1 MFIRITAISGLLLAS
16 SPSWSQQNTLVAPP
30 AIPTEQK
37 VQQVEINGTQTDIE
51 ASRELAAGKLIIGRK
66 KITDSGLQNVADLL
80 KREPAITIGK
90 DGRLSLLGLPG
101 YTQVLRDGLPATGKS
116 PLELDLTEVEQIEI
130 VKSTTAET
138 GPFGI
143 AGTINVILRKH
154 VRKNQQQLNL
164 EAKSMGSERGGSANW
179 ILNQFS
185 QDSPLSLMAS
195 VFLQK
200 NRSPGNTQDTQIL
213 VAGSQQLPQFNA
225 RRNNL
230 SENETAALSG
240 EIAYK
245 TANGSLSFK
254 PSTGQININKLNEE
268 QRLWAGGQQLQLTQ
282 ASSASFHSYQL
293 PLNWL
298 YESEEF
304 GEMNANFLWNDGQIR
319 SGSSNLFND
328 QHNAADNGLR
338 RNEERNEGKSWQL
351 AVNHQKRL
359 SGGHRLKSGIL
370 ISHDQHEISNT
381 YWLNGV
387 IDTSLAALTNKAGS
401 REEKWRIFIQDDW
414 RIDKTLALNAG
425 LSTEEQHFD
434 LTENNLASQS
444 GFRVWSPSLHVTK
457 KLEGDQ
463 RRQLRASLAR
473 SFKAPESDQLM
484 LQPSVNSLAPCT
496 SIAGCG
502 ANTIDTAD
510 RSGNPGLQPERALA
524 LNLAYEHGLSQDSQI
539 SLEFYARQIERKIG
553 KEIVL
558 TPVPWAYLPR
568 YVQRP
573 TNLGSAS
580 IQGVNLDWRVA
591 VRDLWPSSPKLDLR
605 GNLGWARSI
614 LSDVPGPDNRLEGQ
628 LPWRAKLGLTYA
640 MSDAPLK
647 IDVDANWLPG
657 DWLRN
662 SLTQRTYES
671 HRTTLTAN
679 AIWTVNPQCRLVLNL
694 DNLLAPDTQT
704 VREYFN
710 AGSTVQTST
719 QKTNYARIGLRMEL
733 KL

>member
-1 MFIRITAISGLLLAS
+1 MYIRITAMSGLLLAS
-16 SPSWSQQNTLVAPP
+16 SPVWSQQNTPAVPP
-30 AIPTEQK
+30 VNVEAQK
-37 VQQVEINGTQTDIE
+37 VQQVEINGAPTDIE
-51 ASRELAAGKLIIGRK
+51 ANRELAAGKLIIGRQ
-66 KITDSGLQNVADLL
+66 KITNIGLQNVNELL

-101 YTQVLRDGLPATGKS
+101 YTQILVDGLPAIGKN
-116 PLELDLTEVEQIEI
+116 PLDLDLSEVEQIEI
-130 VKSTTAET
+130 IKTTTAET

-164 EAKSMGSERGGSANW
+164 EVKSMGGEHGGSANW
-179 ILNQFS
+179 LMNQFS

-200 NRSPGNTQDTQIL
+200 NQSPGNAQDTQIL
-213 VAGSQQLPQFNA
+213 IAGSQLLPQFTA
-225 RRNNL
+225 SRHNL
-230 SENETAALSG
+230 NENEAAALSG

-245 TANGSLSFK
+245 TENGSLSFK
-254 PSTGQININKLNEE
+254 PSTGQINSNKLNEE
-268 QRLWAGGQQLQLTQ
+268 QRLWASGQSLQLTQ
-282 ASSASFHSYQL
+282 TSSASLRSYRL
-293 PLNWL
+293 PLNWQ
-298 YESEEF
+298 YESEEL
-304 GEMNANFLWNDGQIR
+304 GNIDANLVWNDGQIR
-319 SGSSNLFND
+319 SNSSTLLND
-328 QHNAADNGLR
+328 QDNAASSGLR
-338 RNEERNEGKSWQL
+338 RQEWRDDNWNLLL
-351 AVNHQKRL
+351 AINHQKRL
-359 SGGHRLKSGIL
+359 SGGHRLKTGLQVSR
-370 ISHDQHEISNT
+370 DQHETITS
-381 YWLNGV
+381 YLLNGA
-387 IDTSLAALTNKAGS
+387 IDTSLLALGNKTS
-401 REEKWRIFIQDDW
+401 IRENKWRAFIQDDW
-414 RIDKTLALNAG
+414 RIDKNLAMNAG
-425 LSTEEQHFD
+425 LSTEEQRFD

-444 GFRVWSPSLHVTK
+444 RFRVWSPSLHVTK

-473 SFKAPESDQLM
+473 SFKAPESNQLM

-496 SIAGCG
+496 NINGCG

-510 RSGNPGLQPERALA
+510 SSGNPGLQPERALA
-524 LNLAYEHGLSQDSQI
+524 LNLAYEHGLSRDSQI

-558 TPVPWAYLPR
+558 APVPWANVPR

-573 TNLGSAS
+573 ANLGSAS
-580 IQGVNLDWRVA
+580 VQGINLDWRVA
-591 VRDLWPSSPKLDLR
+591 MRDLWSTSPKLDVR
-605 GNLGWARSI
+605 GSLGWAHSV

-628 LPWRAKLGLTYA
+628 LPWRAKLGMTFA
-640 MSDAPLK
+640 MSDAPVK

-662 SLTQRTYES
+662 NLTLRTYES

-710 AGSTVQTST
+710 TSSTVRTST
-719 QKTNYARIGLRMEL
+719 QKTNYARIGLRMEF